1 MRMSQCVPT
10 LLSDFYLVTSP
21 NTPLIFNSIDY
32 LIISEILIEVS
43 ETLI

>member
-1 MRMSQCVPT
+1 MGMSQCMHT

-21 NTPLIFNSIDY
+21 NTPHVFNSIDS

-43 ETLI
+43 EILI